1 VLPVAPIIR
10 TFTFPPLSFFPFLR
24 AVVLFVSNLHV
35 LSRLGELSGSSA
47 ALRGSVATRR
57 RIFRPGGWLCI
68 LVSVFKQMAK
78 ALVGGGRF
86 FFGASFLLAP
96 SPILRIWWPD
106 DAASGPIALGLARG
120 LGARDAALGLG
131 ILAAV
136 LRRESSGGWLLA
148 AAGADAADLI
158 LTLTN
163 AWPFGRRTRLLT
175 LAGTALYVMV
185 ELYLAFDQEN

>member
-1 VLPVAPIIR
+1 
-10 TFTFPPLSFFPFLR
+10 
-24 AVVLFVSNLHV
+24 VVLFVNNLHV
-35 LSRLGELSGSSA
+35 LSRLGEPSGR
-47 ALRGSVATRR
+47 ALGPERRPSWLGFATRR
-57 RIFRPGGWLCI
+57 RILRPGGWLCI
-68 LVSVFKQMAK
+68 LVSVFKQTVR

-86 FFGASFLLAP
+86 FFGAAFLLAP

-106 DAASGPIALGLARG
+106 DSASGPIALGLARG

-148 AAGADAADLI
+148 AAGADAADLV

-163 AWPFGRRTRLLT
+163 AWPFGRRTRLVT
-175 LAGTALYVMV
+175 LAGIALNVMV
-185 ELYLAFDQEN
+185 QLYLALDQEN

>member
-1 VLPVAPIIR
+1 V
-10 TFTFPPLSFFPFLR
+10 
-24 AVVLFVSNLHV
+24 
-35 LSRLGELSGSSA
+35 
-47 ALRGSVATRR
+47 
-57 RIFRPGGWLCI
+57 
-68 LVSVFKQMAK
+68 
-78 ALVGGGRF
+78 
-86 FFGASFLLAP
+86 FGASFLLAP

-136 LRRESSGGWLLA
+136 LQKESSGGWLLA
-148 AAGADAADLI
+148 AAGADAADLV

-163 AWPFGRRTRLLT
+163 AWPLGRRTRLLT
-175 LAGTALYVMV
+175 LAGIALYVMV

>member
-1 VLPVAPIIR
+1 MTSMFLADWE
-10 TFTFPPLSFFPFLR
+10 SFRARAQPF
-24 AVVLFVSNLHV
+24 AV
-35 LSRLGELSGSSA
+35 RW
-47 ALRGSVATRR
+47 ATRS
-57 RIFRPGGWLCI
+57 RIFRAGGWLCI
-68 LVSVFKQMAK
+68 LVSVFKQMAR

-106 DAASGPIALGLARG
+106 KAASGPIALGLARG
-120 LGARDAALGLG
+120 LGARDAVLGLG

-136 LRRESSGGWLLA
+136 LRRGESSGGWLLA
-148 AAGADAADLI
+148 AAGADAADLV

-175 LAGTALYVMV
+175 LAGTALFVMV

>member
-68 LVSVFKQMAK
+68 LVSVFKQMAR

-136 LRRESSGGWLLA
+136 LRRESSGGWLMA